1 MIVLFFPFARD
12 LTYLYKRLR
21 YTYVHGPKINF
32 NVEIIGVTFWIKIP
46 IDHANRD
53 LSPTL
58 RAPPQ
63 EGRLT
68 NARPDTCTNFI
79 DWLAAENARDP
90 SSITRCI
97 TITLAT
103 RAKRERERVYRSV
116 DRNFARDECR
126 AVKEFT
132 MFVSRD
138 VGNTSRGLYV
148 DKTKL
153 SLSDLK
159 SRTFVRDIFLRM
171 RSSSKFLGQSAILIS
186 NIFVYTCPLKFNKRL
201 ISQRI
206 RNHESTRSHYM
217 E

>member
-79 DWLAAENARDP
+79 DWLAAEIARDP

-103 RAKRERERVYRSV
+103 RAKRKRERERVYWSV

-153 SLSDLK
+153 SS
-159 SRTFVRDIFLRM
+159 SEISNVCARHFPSNGT
-171 RSSSKFLGQSAILIS
+171 RSPSKFLGQSAILIS
-186 NIFVYTCPLKFNKRL
+186 NIFVRTLSNL
-201 ISQRI
+201 
-206 RNHESTRSHYM
+206 NV
-217 E
+217 

>member
-58 RAPPQ
+58 RARRSINKRSSRHLYKFHRLARGRKCTRSVLHHAVYNDYARH
-63 EGRLT
+63 EGK
-68 NARPDTCTNFI
+68 
-79 DWLAAENARDP
+79 E
-90 SSITRCI
+90 
-97 TITLAT
+97 
-103 RAKRERERVYRSV
+103 RERERERERKRKRVYWSV
-116 DRNFARDECR
+116 DRNFARDECRR

-153 SLSDLK
+153 SSSDSK
-159 SRTFVRDIFLRM
+159 SRTFVRDIFLRTERVVSPKVS
-171 RSSSKFLGQSAILIS
+171 RSIDHS
-186 NIFVYTCPLKFNKRL
+186 NL
-201 ISQRI
+201 
-206 RNHESTRSHYM
+206 
-217 E
+217 

>member
-103 RAKRERERVYRSV
+103 RTKRERE
-116 DRNFARDECR
+116 
-126 AVKEFT
+126 
-132 MFVSRD
+132 
-138 VGNTSRGLYV
+138 
-148 DKTKL
+148 
-153 SLSDLK
+153 SLSIGRSEFRAGRMPRCKGIYD
-159 SRTFVRDIFLRM
+159 VRFTR
-171 RSSSKFLGQSAILIS
+171 RREHES
-186 NIFVYTCPLKFNKRL
+186 RL
-201 ISQRI
+201 IR
-206 RNHESTRSHYM
+206 R
-217 E
+217 